1 MSYRSYD
8 VYRRKTTRLQ
18 KWEYSWKGCYFITI
32 NTKHNIHYFG
42 EIENGEMIMSN
53 IGKIASEEWM
63 KTPDIRP
70 DMNISL
76 GEFVVMSDHM
86 HAIIK
91 IGKNEYN
98 CSDAMH
104 RVGAIVE
111 FKESSM
117 HRVGINM
124 CCKNKLMNIN
134 NSQHI
139 FGLQKKNL
147 SSIVRGYKSKVTVRS
162 RQINSTFEWKSRFND
177 QVIFD
182 DEHLMNCQQYILN
195 NPANWEK

>member
-1 MSYRSYD
+1 MYRTYD
-8 VYRRKTTRLQ
+8 IYRRKTTRLQ
-18 KWEYSWKGCYFITI
+18 KWEYSWRAYYFITI
-32 NTKHNIHYFG
+32 KTKNNIHYFG
-42 EIENGEMIMSN
+42 EIENAKMIMSN

-63 KTPDIRP
+63 KTPNIRS

-76 GEFVVMSDHM
+76 GEFVVMPDHF

-98 CSDAMH
+98 CSSDAMH
-104 RVGAIVE
+104 RVGAIAE

-117 HRVGINM
+117 HRVGTNM
-124 CCKNKLMNIN
+124 YYKNKLMNIN
-134 NSQHI
+134 SSQHI
-139 FGLQKKNL
+139 FGPQKKNL

-182 DEHLMNCQQYILN
+182 NEHLINCRRYILN
-195 NPANWEK
+195 NSTNYKK